1 MGMPPAKF
9 HLAVS
14 SLSWL
19 VWQPHIPAHV
29 GLILLQPQKPHGR
42 LRSYQFPPLWESL
55 PVSTYWLMR
64 SWGRALW
71 RNTTNIAKS
80 CWCTT
85 NSAVLYKDTG
95 KLTNSGG
102 LRDVSIKSCE
112 STIIL
117 TQLNASMQSQFG
129 KDGLQPQIQYTK
141 SYSRYTVCIVQAVS
155 EGRPTSNP
163 DPTKP
168 TASLMKLEQLAL
180 RVSVVVCSSTSL

>member
-1 MGMPPAKF
+1 MATPYTCTCRIN
-9 HLAVS
+9 LASTSETSWQTSFISIPSTVGVPSCQHILANEKLRKS
-14 SLSWL
+14 S
-19 VWQPHIPAHV
+19 VKKYYQHCKK
-29 GLILLQPQKPHGR
+29 LLMHHQQCC
-42 LRSYQFPPLWESL
+42 SL
-55 PVSTYWLMR
+55 QGHS
-64 SWGRALW
+64 
-71 RNTTNIAKS
+71 
-80 CWCTT
+80 
-85 NSAVLYKDTG
+85 

-180 RVSVVVCSSTSL
+180 RVSVVVCRSTSL